1 MYEHSFKT
9 LVGNG
14 DHIYGERGNCSW
26 NGMLFSSKK
35 ALLLNLEKNRLG
47 HILGD
52 FFTNS
57 SGHPAP
63 LWLNKKRKDPQV
75 RSPALANF
83 F

>member
-35 ALLLNLEKNRLG
+35 ALLLNFFLILGGDSLLLEKHSKTTLFG
-47 HILGD
+47 VETYCTI
-52 FFTNS
+52 
-57 SGHPAP
+57 
-63 LWLNKKRKDPQV
+63 
-75 RSPALANF
+75 
-83 F
+83 

>member
-35 ALLLNLEKNRLG
+35 ALLLNPLYDLKHFEKVALKFG
-47 HILGD
+47 LH
-52 FFTNS
+52 S
-57 SGHPAP
+57 SVIFLKCP
-63 LWLNKKRKDPQV
+63 K
-75 RSPALANF
+75 
-83 F
+83 